1 MCLQKNLGI
10 SYELKL
16 PLILIHTPFGLKFF
30 DRIAN
35 SKFGKFYAKFN
46 IYLMPLITALAVF
59 LIVGSLLVL
68 FANDS
73 AREGVREIGPQGN
86 LLIPGLNPILPWT
99 YGWIGLVIT
108 IIIHEAG
115 HGIVARV
122 YNTKVES
129 TGVVLFLVIPI
140 GAFVN
145 IQQDELNRT
154 SFKQKSA
161 ILTAGPMNNMILAGI
176 CFGLLFLLVSSLSP
190 VSNISGDEAGITVLT
205 VGENSLA
212 KSIGLEKNS
221 IITFINNE
229 PIEDVIELRNILREN
244 LGNSIQIKWITE
256 DKLEQIQSVN
266 LPASIPEN
274 KGVLGVTLADTF
286 IDPVLVLD
294 TYKNLFLNSPLAI
307 LMPPTLQ
314 QNIVP
319 YSDVMSSHYTSSIF
333 GPSFPIIA
341 NLLFWIWFINFNVGI
356 FNALPITMLD
366 GGQWYG
372 TLLENKIKTKSRV
385 KPFTILS
392 IIFIIIVILA
402 FTLPWVLR

>member
-1 MCLQKNLGI
+1 MQKNLGI
-10 SYELKL
+10 NFELKL
-16 PLILIHTPFGLKFF
+16 PLILIHTPFGLRFF
-30 DRIAN
+30 DVVAN
-35 SKFGKFYAKFN
+35 SSVGKIYAAFN

-59 LIVGSLLVL
+59 LILGSLLVL
-68 FANDS
+68 FSNDS
-73 AREGVREIGPQGN
+73 AREGIREIGPQGN

-129 TGVVLFLVIPI
+129 TGIVLFLGIPI

-145 IQQDELNRT
+145 IQQDELNKT
-154 SFKQKSA
+154 TFKQKSA
-161 ILTAGPMNNMILAGI
+161 ILTAGPLNNMVIAGI
-176 CFGLLFLLVSSLSP
+176 SFGLLFVLITSLNP
-190 VSNISGDEAGITVLT
+190 ISNIQGDETGITVLT
-205 VGENSLA
+205 IGENSLA
-212 KSIGLEKNS
+212 KFIGLSKNS
-221 IITFINNE
+221 IITFINAE
-229 PIEDVIELRNILREN
+229 PIEDVQELRKILRDN
-244 LGNSIQIKWITE
+244 LGTTIQMKWISEDKKEQIKSFE
-256 DKLEQIQSVN
+256 

-274 KGVLGVTLADTF
+274 KGVLGVTLTDAF
-286 IDPVLVLD
+286 IDPGLVLD
-294 TYKNLFLNSPLAI
+294 NYKNLFLTNPLAI

-314 QNIVP
+314 QNLVP
-319 YSDVMSSHYTSSIF
+319 YSDSMSSHYTSTLF
-333 GPSFPIIA
+333 GPTFPIIA
-341 NLLFWIWFINFNVGI
+341 NFLFWIWFINFNVGI

-372 TLLENKIKTKSRV
+372 TLLENKIKTNSKI

-392 IIFIIIVILA
+392 IVFIIIVILA

>member
-1 MCLQKNLGI
+1 MQKNLGI

-30 DRIAN
+30 DTIAN
-35 SKFGKFYAKFN
+35 SKFGKIYAKFN
-46 IYLMPLITALAVF
+46 IYFMPLITALAVF
-59 LIVGSLLVL
+59 LIVGSLLVI
-68 FANDS
+68 FSNDS
-73 AREGVREIGPQGN
+73 ARESVREIGPQGN

-129 TGVVLFLVIPI
+129 TGVVLFLALPI

-176 CFGLLFLLVSSLSP
+176 CFGLLFLLISSLSP
-190 VSNISGDEAGITVLT
+190 ISNISGDEAGITVLT

-229 PIEDVIELRNILREN
+229 PIEDVVELRNILRDN
-244 LGNSIQIKWITE
+244 LGTAIQIKWLTE
-256 DKLEQIQSVN
+256 DKKEQIQSVN

-286 IDPVLVLD
+286 FDPVLVLD
-294 TYKNLFLNSPLAI
+294 NYKNLFLTNPLAI

-314 QNIVP
+314 QSLVP
-319 YSDVMSSHYTSSIF
+319 YSDVMSSQYSSSIF
-333 GPSFPIIA
+333 GPAFPIIG

-372 TLLENKIKTKSRV
+372 TLLENKIKTKSKV

>member
-1 MCLQKNLGI
+1 M
-10 SYELKL
+10 

-30 DRIAN
+30 DKIAN
-35 SKFGKFYAKFN
+35 SKFGKIYAKFN

-68 FANDS
+68 FSNDS

-129 TGVVLFLVIPI
+129 TGVVLFFVIPI

-190 VSNISGDEAGITVLT
+190 ISNTSGDEPGITVLT

-212 KSIGLEKNS
+212 QSIGLEKNS
-221 IITFINNE
+221 IITFINNQ
-229 PIEDVIELRNILREN
+229 PIEGVVELRDILRDN
-244 LGNSIQIKWITE
+244 LGKSIQIKWLTE
-256 DKLEQIQSVN
+256 DKREQIQSVN
-266 LPASIPEN
+266 LPESLPEN
-274 KGVLGVTLADTF
+274 KGVLGITLVDTF
-286 IDPVLVLD
+286 FDPVLVLD
-294 TYKNLFLNSPLAI
+294 NYKNMFLTNPLAI

-314 QNIVP
+314 QSLVP
-319 YSDVMSSHYTSSIF
+319 YSDIMSSQYSSSIF
-333 GPSFPIIA
+333 GPAFPIIG

-372 TLLENKIKTKSRV
+372 TLLENKIKTKSKV

-392 IIFIIIVILA
+392 IVFIIIVILA

>member
-1 MCLQKNLGI
+1 LQKNLGI

-30 DRIAN
+30 DKIAN
-35 SKFGKFYAKFN
+35 SKFGKIYAKFN

-59 LIVGSLLVL
+59 LIVGSLLVI
-68 FANDS
+68 FYNDS

-99 YGWIGLVIT
+99 YGWIGLVVT

-190 VSNISGDEAGITVLT
+190 ISNSSADEPGITVLT

-212 KSIGLEKNS
+212 QSIGLEKDS

-229 PIEDVIELRNILREN
+229 PIEDVVELRNILRDN
-244 LGNSIQIKWITE
+244 LGTSIQIKWLTE
-256 DKLEQIQSVN
+256 DKREQIQSVN
-266 LPASIPEN
+266 LPASLPEN

-286 IDPVLVLD
+286 FDPVLVLD
-294 TYKNLFLNSPLAI
+294 RYKNLFLTNPLAI
-307 LMPPTLQ
+307 LMPPTLGQ
-314 QNIVP
+314 SAIP
-319 YSDVMSSHYTSSIF
+319 YSDVMSSQYSSSIF
-333 GPSFPIIA
+333 GPAFPIIG

-372 TLLENKIKTKSRV
+372 TLLENKIKTKSKI

-402 FTLPWVLR
+402 FSLPWVLA

>member
-1 MCLQKNLGI
+1 M
-10 SYELKL
+10 SFELKL

-30 DRIAN
+30 DKIAN
-35 SKFGKFYAKFN
+35 TKFGKIYAKFN

-68 FANDS
+68 FSNDT
-73 AREGVREIGPQGN
+73 ARGAVREIGPQGN

-176 CFGLLFLLVSSLSP
+176 CFGLLFLLVSSLLP
-190 VSNISGDEAGITVLT
+190 ISNTAGDEPGITVLT

-221 IITFINNE
+221 IITFINNQ
-229 PIEDVIELRNILREN
+229 PIKNVVDLRDILRDN
-244 LGNSIQIKWITE
+244 LGKSIQIKWLTE
-256 DKLEQIQSVN
+256 DKREQIQSVN
-266 LPASIPEN
+266 LPESLPEN
-274 KGVLGVTLADTF
+274 KGVLGITLVDTF
-286 IDPVLVLD
+286 FDPVLVLD
-294 TYKNLFLNSPLAI
+294 NYKNLFLTNPLAI

-314 QNIVP
+314 QSLVP
-319 YSDVMSSHYTSSIF
+319 YSDVMSSQYSSSVF
-333 GPSFPIIA
+333 GPAFPIIG
-341 NLLFWIWFINFNVGI
+341 NLLFWIWFINFNVAI

-372 TLLENKIKTKSRV
+372 TLLENKIKTKRKV

-392 IIFIIIVILA
+392 IIFIIIIILA

>member
-1 MCLQKNLGI
+1 MQKNLGI

-30 DRIAN
+30 DKIAN
-35 SKFGKFYAKFN
+35 SKFGKIYAKFN

-59 LIVGSLLVL
+59 LIVGSLLVI
-68 FANDS
+68 FYNDS

-99 YGWIGLVIT
+99 YGWIGLVVT

-190 VSNISGDEAGITVLT
+190 ISNSSADEPGITVLT

-212 KSIGLEKNS
+212 QSIGLEKDS

-229 PIEDVIELRNILREN
+229 PIEDVVELRNILRDN
-244 LGNSIQIKWITE
+244 LGTSIQIKWLTE
-256 DKLEQIQSVN
+256 DKREQLQSVN
-266 LPASIPEN
+266 LPASLPEN

-286 IDPVLVLD
+286 FDPVLVLD
-294 TYKNLFLNSPLAI
+294 RYKNLFLTNPLAI
-307 LMPPTLQ
+307 LMPPTLGQ
-314 QNIVP
+314 SAIP
-319 YSDVMSSHYTSSIF
+319 YSDVMSSQYSSSIF
-333 GPSFPIIA
+333 GPAFPIIG

-372 TLLENKIKTKSRV
+372 TLLENKIKTKSKI

-402 FTLPWVLR
+402 FSLPWVLA

>member
-1 MCLQKNLGI
+1 M
-10 SYELKL
+10 

-229 PIEDVIELRNILREN
+229 PIEDVVELRNILREN

-356 FNALPITMLD
+356 FNTLPITMLD

>member
-30 DRIAN
+30 DKIAN
-35 SKFGKFYAKFN
+35 SKFGKIYAKFN
-46 IYLMPLITALAVF
+46 IYLMPLITALAIF

-68 FANDS
+68 FSNDS

-99 YGWIGLVIT
+99 YGWIGLVVT

-129 TGVVLFLVIPI
+129 TGVVLFFVIPI

-190 VSNISGDEAGITVLT
+190 ISNTSGDEPGITVLT

-212 KSIGLEKNS
+212 QSIGLEKNS
-221 IITFINNE
+221 IITFINNQ
-229 PIEDVIELRNILREN
+229 PIEGVVELRDILRDN
-244 LGNSIQIKWITE
+244 LGKSIQIKWLTE
-256 DKLEQIQSVN
+256 DKREQIKSVN
-266 LPASIPEN
+266 LPESLPEN
-274 KGVLGVTLADTF
+274 KGVLGITLVDTF
-286 IDPVLVLD
+286 FDPVLVLD
-294 TYKNLFLNSPLAI
+294 NYKNMFLTNPLAI

-314 QNIVP
+314 QSLVP
-319 YSDVMSSHYTSSIF
+319 YSDIMSSQYSSSIF
-333 GPSFPIIA
+333 GPAFPIIG

-372 TLLENKIKTKSRV
+372 TLLENKIKTKSKV

-392 IIFIIIVILA
+392 IVFIIIVILA

>member
-1 MCLQKNLGI
+1 LQKNLGI

-30 DRIAN
+30 DKIAN
-35 SKFGKFYAKFN
+35 SKFGKIYAKFN
-46 IYLMPLITALAVF
+46 IYLMPLITALAIF

-68 FANDS
+68 FSNDS

-99 YGWIGLVIT
+99 YGWIGLVVT

-190 VSNISGDEAGITVLT
+190 ISNSSADEPGITVLT

-212 KSIGLEKNS
+212 QSIGLEKDS

-229 PIEDVIELRNILREN
+229 PIEDVVELRNILRDN
-244 LGNSIQIKWITE
+244 LGTSIQIKWLTE
-256 DKLEQIQSVN
+256 DKREQIQSVN
-266 LPASIPEN
+266 LPASLPEN

-286 IDPVLVLD
+286 FDPVLVLD
-294 TYKNLFLNSPLAI
+294 RYKNLFLTNPLAI
-307 LMPPTLQ
+307 LMPPTLGQ
-314 QNIVP
+314 SAIP
-319 YSDVMSSHYTSSIF
+319 YSDVMSSQYSSSIF
-333 GPSFPIIA
+333 GPAFPIIG

-372 TLLENKIKTKSRV
+372 TLLENKIKTKSKI

-402 FTLPWVLR
+402 FSLPWVLA

>member
-1 MCLQKNLGI
+1 MQKNLGI
-10 SYELKL
+10 NFELKL
-16 PLILIHTPFGLKFF
+16 PLILIHTPFGLRFF
-30 DRIAN
+30 DVVAN
-35 SKFGKFYAKFN
+35 SSVGKIYAAFN

-59 LIVGSLLVL
+59 LILGSLLVL
-68 FANDS
+68 FSNDS
-73 AREGVREIGPQGN
+73 AREGIREIGPQGN

-129 TGVVLFLVIPI
+129 TGIVLFLGIPI

-145 IQQDELNRT
+145 IQQDELNKT
-154 SFKQKSA
+154 TFKQKSA
-161 ILTAGPMNNMILAGI
+161 ILTAGPLNNMVIAGI
-176 CFGLLFLLVSSLSP
+176 SFGLLFVLITSLNP
-190 VSNISGDEAGITVLT
+190 ISNIQGDETGITVLT
-205 VGENSLA
+205 IGENSLA
-212 KSIGLEKNS
+212 KSIGLSKNS
-221 IITFINNE
+221 IITFINAE
-229 PIEDVIELRNILREN
+229 PIEDVQELRKILRDN
-244 LGNSIQIKWITE
+244 LGTTIQMKWISEDKKEQIKSFE
-256 DKLEQIQSVN
+256 

-274 KGVLGVTLADTF
+274 KGVLGVTLTDAF
-286 IDPVLVLD
+286 FDPGLVLD
-294 TYKNLFLNSPLAI
+294 NYKNLFLTNPLAI

-314 QNIVP
+314 QNLVP
-319 YSDVMSSHYTSSIF
+319 YSDSMSSHYTSTIF
-333 GPSFPIIA
+333 GPTFPIIA
-341 NLLFWIWFINFNVGI
+341 NFLFWIWFINFNVGI

-372 TLLENKIKTKSRV
+372 TLLENKIKTNSKI

-392 IIFIIIVILA
+392 IVFIIIVILA

>member
-1 MCLQKNLGI
+1 
-10 SYELKL
+10 L

-30 DRIAN
+30 DKIAN
-35 SKFGKFYAKFN
+35 SKFGKIYAKFN

-68 FANDS
+68 FSNDS

-129 TGVVLFLVIPI
+129 TGVVLFFVIPI

-190 VSNISGDEAGITVLT
+190 ISNTSGDEPGITVLT

-212 KSIGLEKNS
+212 QSIGLEKNS
-221 IITFINNE
+221 IITFINNQ
-229 PIEDVIELRNILREN
+229 PIEGVVELRDILRDN
-244 LGNSIQIKWITE
+244 LGKSIQIKWLTE
-256 DKLEQIQSVN
+256 DKREQIQSVN
-266 LPASIPEN
+266 LPESLPEN
-274 KGVLGVTLADTF
+274 KGVLGITLVDTF
-286 IDPVLVLD
+286 FDPVLVLD
-294 TYKNLFLNSPLAI
+294 NYKNMFLTNPLAI

-314 QNIVP
+314 QSLVP
-319 YSDVMSSHYTSSIF
+319 YSDIMSSQYSSSIF
-333 GPSFPIIA
+333 GPAFPIIG

-372 TLLENKIKTKSRV
+372 TLLENKIKTKSKV

-392 IIFIIIVILA
+392 IVFIIIVILA

>member
-30 DRIAN
+30 DKIAN
-35 SKFGKFYAKFN
+35 SKFGKIYAKFN

-68 FANDS
+68 FSNDS

-129 TGVVLFLVIPI
+129 TGVVLFLGIPI

-176 CFGLLFLLVSSLSP
+176 CFGLLFLLVSSLTP
-190 VSNISGDEAGITVLT
+190 ISNTSGDEPGITVLT
-205 VGENSLA
+205 VAENSLA

-229 PIEDVIELRNILREN
+229 PIEDIAELRNILKDN
-244 LGNSIQIKWITE
+244 LGTSIQIKWLTE
-256 DKLEQIQSVN
+256 DKREQVQSVN
-266 LPASIPEN
+266 LPASLPEN
-274 KGVLGVTLADTF
+274 KGVLGVTLADKF
-286 IDPVLVLD
+286 FDPVLVLD
-294 TYKNLFLNSPLAI
+294 NYKNLFLTNPLAI

-314 QNIVP
+314 QSLVP
-319 YSDVMSSHYTSSIF
+319 YSDVMSSEYSSIF
-333 GPSFPIIA
+333 GPAFPIIG

-372 TLLENKIKTKSRV
+372 TLLENKIKTKSKV

-392 IIFIIIVILA
+392 LIFIIIVILA

>member
-1 MCLQKNLGI
+1 MQKNLGI
-10 SYELKL
+10 NYELKL
-16 PLILIHTPFGLKFF
+16 PLILIHTPFGLRFF
-30 DRIAN
+30 DVVAN
-35 SKFGKFYAKFN
+35 SSVGKIYAAFN

-59 LIVGSLLVL
+59 LVLGSLLVL
-68 FANDS
+68 FSNDS
-73 AREGVREIGPQGN
+73 AREGIREIGPQGN

-129 TGVVLFLVIPI
+129 TGIVLFLGIPI

-145 IQQDELNRT
+145 IQQDELNKT
-154 SFKQKSA
+154 TFKQKSA
-161 ILTAGPMNNMILAGI
+161 ILTAGPLNNMVIAGI
-176 CFGLLFLLVSSLSP
+176 SFGLLFVLITSLNP
-190 VSNISGDEAGITVLT
+190 ISNIQGDETGITVLT
-205 VGENSLA
+205 IGENSLA
-212 KSIGLEKNS
+212 KSIGLSKNS
-221 IITFINNE
+221 IITFINAE
-229 PIEDVIELRNILREN
+229 PIEDVQELRKILRDN
-244 LGNSIQIKWITE
+244 LGTTIQMKWISEDKKEQIKSFE
-256 DKLEQIQSVN
+256 

-274 KGVLGVTLADTF
+274 KGVLGVTLTDAF
-286 IDPVLVLD
+286 IDPGLVLD
-294 TYKNLFLNSPLAI
+294 NYKNLFLTNPLAI

-314 QNIVP
+314 QNLVP
-319 YSDVMSSHYTSSIF
+319 YSDSMSSHYTSTIF
-333 GPSFPIIA
+333 GPTFPIIA
-341 NLLFWIWFINFNVGI
+341 NFLFWIWFINFNVGI

-372 TLLENKIKTKSRV
+372 TLLENKIKTNSKI

-392 IIFIIIVILA
+392 IVFIIIVILA

>member
-1 MCLQKNLGI
+1 LQKNLGI

-30 DRIAN
+30 DKIAN
-35 SKFGKFYAKFN
+35 SKFGKIYAKFN

-68 FANDS
+68 FSNDS

-129 TGVVLFLVIPI
+129 TGVVLFFVIPI

-190 VSNISGDEAGITVLT
+190 ISNTSGDEPGITVLT

-212 KSIGLEKNS
+212 QSIGLEKNS
-221 IITFINNE
+221 IITFINNQ
-229 PIEDVIELRNILREN
+229 PIEGVVELRDILRDN
-244 LGNSIQIKWITE
+244 LGKSIQIKWLTE
-256 DKLEQIQSVN
+256 DKREQIQSVN
-266 LPASIPEN
+266 LPESLPEN
-274 KGVLGVTLADTF
+274 RGVLGITLVDTF
-286 IDPVLVLD
+286 FDPVLVLD
-294 TYKNLFLNSPLAI
+294 NYKNMFLTNPLAI

-314 QNIVP
+314 QSLVP
-319 YSDVMSSHYTSSIF
+319 YSDIMSSQYSSSIF
-333 GPSFPIIA
+333 GPAFPIIG

-372 TLLENKIKTKSRV
+372 TLLENKIKTKSKV

-392 IIFIIIVILA
+392 IVFIIIVILA

>member
-1 MCLQKNLGI
+1 LCLQKNLGI

-30 DRIAN
+30 DKVAN
-35 SKFGKFYAKFN
+35 SKFGKIYAKFN

-68 FANDS
+68 FSNDA
-73 AREGVREIGPQGN
+73 AREGVRDIGPQGN

-99 YGWIGLVIT
+99 YGWIGLVVT

-129 TGVVLFLVIPI
+129 TGIVLFFVIPI

-190 VSNISGDEAGITVLT
+190 ISNSSADEPGITVLT

-212 KSIGLEKNS
+212 QSIGLEKNS

-229 PIEDVIELRNILREN
+229 PIEDVVELRNILKDN
-244 LGNSIQIKWITE
+244 LGSSIQIKWLTE
-256 DKLEQIQSVN
+256 DKREQIQSVN
-266 LPASIPEN
+266 LPASFPEN
-274 KGVLGVTLADTF
+274 KGILGVTLADTF
-286 IDPVLVLD
+286 FDPVLVLD
-294 TYKNLFLNSPLAI
+294 RYKNLFLTNPLAI
-307 LMPPTLQ
+307 LMPPTLGQ
-314 QNIVP
+314 SAIP
-319 YSDVMSSHYTSSIF
+319 YSDVMSSQYSSSIF
-333 GPSFPIIA
+333 GPAFPIIG

-372 TLLENKIKTKSRV
+372 SLLENKIKTKSKI

-402 FTLPWVLR
+402 FTLPWVLA

>member
-1 MCLQKNLGI
+1 LCLQKNLGI

-229 PIEDVIELRNILREN
+229 PIEDVVELRNILHEN

>member
-1 MCLQKNLGI
+1 MQKNLGI

-30 DRIAN
+30 DKIAN
-35 SKFGKFYAKFN
+35 SKFGKIYAKFN

-68 FANDS
+68 FSNDS

-129 TGVVLFLVIPI
+129 TGVVLFFVIPI

-190 VSNISGDEAGITVLT
+190 ISNTSGDEPGITVLT

-212 KSIGLEKNS
+212 QSIGLQKNS
-221 IITFINNE
+221 IITFINNQ
-229 PIEDVIELRNILREN
+229 PIEGVVELRDILRDN
-244 LGNSIQIKWITE
+244 LGKSIQIKWLTE
-256 DKLEQIQSVN
+256 DKREQIQSVN
-266 LPASIPEN
+266 LPESLPEN
-274 KGVLGVTLADTF
+274 KGVLGITLVDTF
-286 IDPVLVLD
+286 FDPVLVLD
-294 TYKNLFLNSPLAI
+294 NYKNMFLTNPLAI

-314 QNIVP
+314 QSLVP
-319 YSDVMSSHYTSSIF
+319 YSDIMSSQYSSIIF
-333 GPSFPIIA
+333 GPAFPIIG

-372 TLLENKIKTKSRV
+372 TLLENKIKTKRKV

-392 IIFIIIVILA
+392 IVFIIIIILA

>member
-1 MCLQKNLGI
+1 MQKNLGI
-10 SYELKL
+10 NFELKL
-16 PLILIHTPFGLKFF
+16 PLILIHTPFGLRFF
-30 DRIAN
+30 DVVAN
-35 SKFGKFYAKFN
+35 SSVGKIYAAFN

-59 LIVGSLLVL
+59 LILGSLLVL
-68 FANDS
+68 FSNDS
-73 AREGVREIGPQGN
+73 AREGIREIGPQGN

-129 TGVVLFLVIPI
+129 TGIVLFLGIPI

-145 IQQDELNRT
+145 IQQDELNKT
-154 SFKQKSA
+154 TFKQKSA
-161 ILTAGPMNNMILAGI
+161 ILTAGPLNNMVIAGI
-176 CFGLLFLLVSSLSP
+176 SFGLLFVLITSLNP
-190 VSNISGDEAGITVLT
+190 ISNIQGDETGITVLT
-205 VGENSLA
+205 IGENSLA
-212 KSIGLEKNS
+212 KFIGLSKNS
-221 IITFINNE
+221 IITFINAE
-229 PIEDVIELRNILREN
+229 PIEDVQELRKILRDN
-244 LGNSIQIKWITE
+244 LGTTIQMKWISEDKKEQIKSFE
-256 DKLEQIQSVN
+256 

-274 KGVLGVTLADTF
+274 KGVLGVTLTDAF
-286 IDPVLVLD
+286 IDPGLVLD
-294 TYKNLFLNSPLAI
+294 NYKNLFLTNPLAI

-314 QNIVP
+314 QNLVP
-319 YSDVMSSHYTSSIF
+319 YSDSMSSHYTSTIF
-333 GPSFPIIA
+333 GPTFPIIA
-341 NLLFWIWFINFNVGI
+341 NFLFWIWFINFNVGI

-372 TLLENKIKTKSRV
+372 TLLENKIKTNSKI

-392 IIFIIIVILA
+392 IVFIIIVILA

>member
-30 DRIAN
+30 DKVAN
-35 SKFGKFYAKFN
+35 SKFGKIYAKFN

-68 FANDS
+68 FSNDA
-73 AREGVREIGPQGN
+73 AREGVRDIGPQGN

-99 YGWIGLVIT
+99 YGWIGLVVT

-129 TGVVLFLVIPI
+129 TGIVLFFVIPI

-190 VSNISGDEAGITVLT
+190 ISNTSADEPGITVLT

-229 PIEDVIELRNILREN
+229 PMEDVVELRNILKDN
-244 LGNSIQIKWITE
+244 LGSSIQIKWLTE
-256 DKLEQIQSVN
+256 DKREQIQSVN
-266 LPASIPEN
+266 LPASLQEN

-286 IDPVLVLD
+286 FDPVLVLD
-294 TYKNLFLNSPLAI
+294 RYKNLFLTNPLAI
-307 LMPPTLQ
+307 LMPPTLGQ
-314 QNIVP
+314 SAIP
-319 YSDVMSSHYTSSIF
+319 YSDIMSSQYSSSIF
-333 GPSFPIIA
+333 GPAFPIIG

-372 TLLENKIKTKSRV
+372 SLLENKIKTKSKI

-402 FTLPWVLR
+402 FTLPWVLA

>member
-1 MCLQKNLGI
+1 LQKNLGI

-30 DRIAN
+30 DKIAN
-35 SKFGKFYAKFN
+35 SKFGKIYAKFN

-68 FANDS
+68 FSNDS

-129 TGVVLFLVIPI
+129 TGVVLFFVIPI

-190 VSNISGDEAGITVLT
+190 ISNTSGDEPGITVLT

-221 IITFINNE
+221 IITFINNQ
-229 PIEDVIELRNILREN
+229 PIEGVVELRDILRDN
-244 LGNSIQIKWITE
+244 LGKSIQIKWLTE
-256 DKLEQIQSVN
+256 DKREQIQSVN
-266 LPASIPEN
+266 LPESLPEN
-274 KGVLGVTLADTF
+274 KGVLGITLVDTF
-286 IDPVLVLD
+286 FDPVLVLD
-294 TYKNLFLNSPLAI
+294 NYKNLFLTNPLAI

-314 QNIVP
+314 QSLVP
-319 YSDVMSSHYTSSIF
+319 YSDIMSSQYSSSIF
-333 GPSFPIIA
+333 GPAFPIIG

-372 TLLENKIKTKSRV
+372 TLLENKIKTKSKV

-392 IIFIIIVILA
+392 IVFIIIVILA

>member
-1 MCLQKNLGI
+1 MQKNLGI
-10 SYELKL
+10 NYELKL
-16 PLILIHTPFGLKFF
+16 PLILIHTPFGLRFF
-30 DRIAN
+30 DRVAN
-35 SKFGKFYAKFN
+35 SRLGKIYASFN

-59 LIVGSLLVL
+59 LIMGSLLVL
-68 FANDS
+68 FSNDS
-73 AREGVREIGPQGN
+73 AREGIREIGPQGN

-99 YGWIGLVIT
+99 YGWIGLVVT

-129 TGVVLFLVIPI
+129 TGIVLFLGIPI

-154 SFKQKSA
+154 TFKQKSA
-161 ILTAGPMNNMILAGI
+161 ILTAGPLNNMVLAGI
-176 CFGLLFLLVSSLSP
+176 SFGLLFLLVSSLTP
-190 VSNISGDEAGITVLT
+190 VSNIQSDETGITVLSI
-205 VGENSLA
+205 GENSLA
-212 KSIGLEKNS
+212 KSIGLSKNS
-221 IITFINNE
+221 IITYINAE
-229 PIEDVIELRNILREN
+229 PIEDVQELRKILRDN
-244 LGNSIQIKWITE
+244 LGTTIQMQWISE
-256 DKLEQIQSVN
+256 DKKEQTKSVE
-266 LPASIPEN
+266 LPASIPES
-274 KGVLGVTLADTF
+274 KGILGVTLRDAF
-286 IDPVLVLD
+286 FDPRLVLD
-294 TYKNLFLNSPLAI
+294 NYKNLFLTNPLAI

-314 QNIVP
+314 QSLVP
-319 YSDVMSSHYTSSIF
+319 YSDTMASYYSSSIF
-333 GPSFPIIA
+333 GPTFPIVA

-372 TLLENKIKTKSRV
+372 TLLENKIKTKSKI

-392 IIFIIIVILA
+392 IVFVIIVILS

>member
-1 MCLQKNLGI
+1 MQKNLGI
-10 SYELKL
+10 NYELKL
-16 PLILIHTPFGLKFF
+16 PLILIHTPFGLRFF
-30 DRIAN
+30 DRVAN
-35 SKFGKFYAKFN
+35 SRLGKIYASFN

-59 LIVGSLLVL
+59 LIMGSLLVL
-68 FANDS
+68 FSNDS
-73 AREGVREIGPQGN
+73 AREGIREIGPQGN

-99 YGWIGLVIT
+99 YGWIGLVVT

-129 TGVVLFLVIPI
+129 TGIVLFLGIPI

-154 SFKQKSA
+154 TFKQKSA
-161 ILTAGPMNNMILAGI
+161 ILTAGPLNNMVLAGFS
-176 CFGLLFLLVSSLSP
+176 FGLLFLLVSSLTP
-190 VSNISGDEAGITVLT
+190 VSNIQGDETGITVLSI
-205 VGENSLA
+205 GENSLA
-212 KSIGLEKNS
+212 KSIGLSKNS
-221 IITFINNE
+221 IITYINAE
-229 PIEDVIELRNILREN
+229 PIEDVQELRKILRDN
-244 LGNSIQIKWITE
+244 LGTTIQMQWISE
-256 DKLEQIQSVN
+256 DKKEQTKSVE
-266 LPASIPEN
+266 LPASIPES
-274 KGVLGVTLADTF
+274 KGILGVTLTDAF
-286 IDPVLVLD
+286 FDPGMVLD
-294 TYKNLFLNSPLAI
+294 NYKNLFLTNPLAI

-314 QNIVP
+314 QSLVP
-319 YSDVMSSHYTSSIF
+319 YSDSMSPYYSSSIF
-333 GPSFPIIA
+333 GPTFPIVA

-372 TLLENKIKTKSRV
+372 TLLENKIKTKSKI

-392 IIFIIIVILA
+392 IIFVIIVILS

>member
-30 DRIAN
+30 DKIAN
-35 SKFGKFYAKFN
+35 SKFGKIYAKFN

-68 FANDS
+68 FSNDS

-129 TGVVLFLVIPI
+129 TGVVLFLGIPI

-176 CFGLLFLLVSSLSP
+176 CFGLLFLLVSSLTP
-190 VSNISGDEAGITVLT
+190 ISNTSGDEPGITVLT
-205 VGENSLA
+205 VAENSLA

-229 PIEDVIELRNILREN
+229 PIEDIAELRNILKDN
-244 LGNSIQIKWITE
+244 LGTSIQIKWLTE
-256 DKLEQIQSVN
+256 DKREQVQSVN
-266 LPASIPEN
+266 LPASLPEN
-274 KGVLGVTLADTF
+274 KGVLGVTLADKF
-286 IDPVLVLD
+286 FDPVLVLD
-294 TYKNLFLNSPLAI
+294 NYKNLFLTNPLAI

-314 QNIVP
+314 QSLVP
-319 YSDVMSSHYTSSIF
+319 YSDVMSSEYSSSIF
-333 GPSFPIIA
+333 GPAFPIIG

-372 TLLENKIKTKSRV
+372 TLLENKIKTKSKV

-392 IIFIIIVILA
+392 LIFIIIVILA

>member
-1 MCLQKNLGI
+1 MQKNLGI
-10 SYELKL
+10 NYELKL
-16 PLILIHTPFGLKFF
+16 PLILIHTPFGLRFF
-30 DRIAN
+30 DRVAN
-35 SKFGKFYAKFN
+35 SRLGKIYASFN

-59 LIVGSLLVL
+59 LIMGSLLVL
-68 FANDS
+68 FSNDS
-73 AREGVREIGPQGN
+73 AREGIREIGPQGN

-99 YGWIGLVIT
+99 YGWIGLVVT

-129 TGVVLFLVIPI
+129 TGIVLFLVIPI

-154 SFKQKSA
+154 TFKQKSA
-161 ILTAGPMNNMILAGI
+161 ILTAGPLNNMVLAGI
-176 CFGLLFLLVSSLSP
+176 SFGLLFLLVSSLTP
-190 VSNISGDEAGITVLT
+190 VSNIQSDETGITVLSI
-205 VGENSLA
+205 GENSLA
-212 KSIGLEKNS
+212 KSIGLSKNS
-221 IITFINNE
+221 IITYINAE
-229 PIEDVIELRNILREN
+229 PIEDVQELRKILRDN
-244 LGNSIQIKWITE
+244 LGTTIQMQWISE
-256 DKLEQIQSVN
+256 DKKEQTKSVE
-266 LPASIPEN
+266 LPASIPES
-274 KGVLGVTLADTF
+274 KGILGVTLTDAF
-286 IDPVLVLD
+286 FDPGLVLD
-294 TYKNLFLNSPLAI
+294 NYKNLFLTNPLAI

-314 QNIVP
+314 QSLVP
-319 YSDVMSSHYTSSIF
+319 YSDTMASYYSSSIF
-333 GPSFPIIA
+333 GPTFPIVA

-372 TLLENKIKTKSRV
+372 TLLENKIKTKSKI

-392 IIFIIIVILA
+392 IVFVIIVILS